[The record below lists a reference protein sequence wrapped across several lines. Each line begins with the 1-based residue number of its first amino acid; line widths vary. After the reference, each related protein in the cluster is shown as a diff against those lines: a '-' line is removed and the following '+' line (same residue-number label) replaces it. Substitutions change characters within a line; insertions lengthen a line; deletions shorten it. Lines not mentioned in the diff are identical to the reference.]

1 MRTQAQF
8 RSTQGPLIDT
18 GGYEITMTESGHKRT
33 RTQDAEDKQ
42 QRNWKDLNL
51 DIGAVTLAGGR
62 ANNED
67 SLGIFIPAQQQDL
80 PPHLQ
85 GIASTVNPER
95 LGGKGILLTVADGM
109 GGGRAGK
116 TASNLAV
123 NRLGDHYFDEVDLP
137 NIELDLI
144 DSVAE
149 ANKAV
154 YSVAASSSSSG
165 GEETPGSTIVAAVL
179 HDDRA
184 YIANV
189 GDSRAY
195 LVRGRHIEQITKDH
209 VPKAGSHLLTRSLG
223 ERDQVE
229 VDTFEQP
236 FELDDTLIL
245 CSDGLTDLIEDQE
258 IHRLISGNTAQRAAE
273 RLAQTANNIG
283 QGQLEEGAYDNIT
296 VVVAR
301 RGVRKSLL
309 PIGPIVLGGLAI
321 LVILIFIAL
330 AVALTRIL
338 PSEQETTVPTY
349 TTTSQPIETMDTP
362 TSAVTLP
369 PPPTSDNL
377 APPLVTS
384 APESSPR
391 GPTSTPR
398 ITSTPYG
405 GGIVVPPELAGESP
419 VPNGNSEVYFLSVIS
434 TALLITLLATIK
446 AAVSIK
452 KMQAWPHQS
461 HRYATN
467 ERAKGG

>member
-1 MRTQAQF
+1 
-8 RSTQGPLIDT
+8 
-18 GGYEITMTESGHKRT
+18 MTKPERT
-33 RTQDAEDKQ
+33 RSKGQDAEDKQ

-51 DIGAVTLAGGR
+51 DIGAATLAGGR
-62 ANNED
+62 PNNED
-67 SLGIFIPAQQQDL
+67 SLGVFIPVQQQDL
-80 PPHLQ
+80 PSQLH

-95 LGGKGILLTVADGM
+95 LGEKGILLTVADGM

-123 NRLGDHYFDEVDLP
+123 NRLGDHYFDEAHRP

-144 DSVAE
+144 DSVVE

-154 YSVAASSSSSG
+154 YSVASTSSLLPGS
-165 GEETPGSTIVAAVL
+165 EETPGSTMVAAVF
-179 HDDRA
+179 HDDRV

-195 LVRGRHIEQITKDH
+195 LVRGKHIEQITKDH

-223 ERDQVE
+223 ERSRVE
-229 VDTFEQP
+229 VDTFEHP
-236 FELDDTLIL
+236 LEIGDTLVL

-258 IHRLISGNTAQRAAE
+258 IQRLIGDNSAQRAAE
-273 RLAQTANNIG
+273 RLAQTANSIG
-283 QGQLEEGAYDNIT
+283 QEQLGEGAYDNIT

-301 RGVRKSLL
+301 HGIKKSLL

-321 LVILIFIAL
+321 LVILTFLTLAL
-330 AVALTRIL
+330 VLTRIL
-338 PSEQETTVPTY
+338 SHDQETATPTY
-349 TTTSQPIETMDTP
+349 TATSQPVETMETP

-369 PPPTSDNL
+369 PPPTSDEP
-377 APPLVTS
+377 ASPVVTT

-405 GGIVVPPELAGESP
+405 GSIIVPPELIGESP
-419 VPNGNSEVYFLSVIS
+419 IPNDSPRANLLSVVS
-434 TALLITLLATIK
+434 AALLIGLLAIVK
-446 AAVSIK
+446 IAAGMKEMPVPS
-452 KMQAWPHQS
+452 HQS
-461 HRYATN
+461 HQYATN
-467 ERAKGG
+467 ERLEVG